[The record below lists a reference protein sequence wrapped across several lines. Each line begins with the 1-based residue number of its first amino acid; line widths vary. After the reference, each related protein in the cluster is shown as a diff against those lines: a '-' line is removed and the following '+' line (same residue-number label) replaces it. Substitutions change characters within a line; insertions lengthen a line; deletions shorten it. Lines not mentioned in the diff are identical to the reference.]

1 MTSVGA
7 FLLVTGA
14 ALSVLAAIGILDF
27 PSPIAR
33 MHAATKSASLG
44 LSLLAIG
51 AGFISAS
58 FFMIAIGMLVAV
70 FLFVTAPISG
80 HMIGRAAYNA
90 GQQSNLV
97 LDELSGVEPT
107 PLAVPPTA
115 ADRFSWGRWATMT
128 IVWVILWR
136 DASPGTLLAGA
147 TVAAIVE
154 GMRRTADHPL
164 TVDPVGAARLSAFY
178 LGQVIVA
185 NARVAWEVITPRNEA
200 IREAIVACPLQTQS
214 TRAALLVANAIS
226 FAPGSLTVEL
236 TEEPLTLYVHVLHYT
251 STEDVRED
259 VRRLEERVMRAL
271 PDNPR
276 PAARGSKKSQ

>member
-1 MTSVGA
+1 MTAVGA

-14 ALSVLAAIGILDF
+14 AISVLAAVGVLDF

-44 LSLLAIG
+44 LSLIAIG
-51 AGFISAS
+51 AGFISGS
-58 FFMIAIGMLVAV
+58 FYMIAIGMLVAV

-80 HMIGRAAYNA
+80 HMIGRAAYQA

-115 ADRFSWGRWATMT
+115 TDRFSWGRWATMT
-128 IVWVILWR
+128 IVWVVLWR

-147 TVAAIVE
+147 AVAGIVE
-154 GMRRTADHPL
+154 GMRRTADRPL
-164 TVDPVGAARLSAFY
+164 AVDLVGTAQLSVYY
-178 LGQVIVA
+178 LRQVIVA
-185 NARVAWEVITPRNEA
+185 NARVAWEVITPGNES

-226 FAPGSLTVEL
+226 FAPGTLTVEL
-236 TEEPLTLYVHVLHYT
+236 AGDPLTLYVHVLHYT
-251 STEDVRED
+251 TPEDVRED

-271 PDNPR
+271 PDQSR
-276 PAARGSKKSQ
+276 PAARGSNESR